1 MNGYTT
7 PLNTQSPNCCGNQ
20 PYSGMNTVMPKYQ
33 TAVPPVQSAGP
44 TGYGPTTTNPAVNP
58 AITAQL
64 ATLNPDLS
72 SKYPQNP
79 NYFSNQPSSGTN
91 TVMPTNQTAV
101 PPAQSAGTARYG
113 RPTTE
118 PVVNPTIIAQLAA
131 LSSNLSPITP
141 LTEPQALT
149 LQSTQYFNGFL
160 RTQIGKKVTVDFLI
174 GTNTLVDKT
183 GTLLGVGAN
192 FILINEIETDDLL
205 ICDFYTIKF
214 VKVYY

>member
-20 PYSGMNTVMPKYQ
+20 PYSGMNTVMPTYQ
-33 TAVPPVQSAGP
+33 TAVPPVQSAG
-44 TGYGPTTTNPAVNP
+44 
-58 AITAQL
+58 I
-64 ATLNPDLS
+64 
-72 SKYPQNP
+72 
-79 NYFSNQPSSGTN
+79 
-91 TVMPTNQTAV
+91 
-101 PPAQSAGTARYG
+101 ARYG

-118 PVVNPTIIAQLAA
+118 PVVNPAITAQLVA

-192 FILINEIETDDLL
+192 YILINEIETDDLL